1 MAADSETYIHPIIQ
15 AMVDSANLKSR
26 AISQQNQSDQAKEE
40 AKLRRAQLA
49 EAVRRANQEHDL
61 NVQNLDLRKQEYD
74 LQQRHMMYQLQHGKL
89 EDVASGIQ
97 PVEAL
102 PSAPTI
108 PTTLNSQPGNP
119 SGTVTPSPASVA
131 PAPNFSQMPPA
142 GPSSSE
148 DGNVDVGGTSMPRT
162 AVAQIP
168 QNVAAQRQRISEAVA
183 APQIA
188 RDKQKEDAQAARE
201 MANELQRHKDA
212 QDQLAMSQQFLKHQK
227 DLDRQNH
234 LDVMAMHQ
242 AALQHGVDPEDIQS
256 LMDQGSTGEAD
267 LTGSTKPVLAARTA
281 MENAGRKPFGTK
293 EAAALKASTG
303 LQQWIDQLRAFATK
317 LPDSK
322 IAAGANGI
330 INSTPIFKT
339 DLANQY
345 DAIQTGLITAGKA
358 LEGISG
364 GRITIPQMKKL
375 ESGASGLNITKAQ
388 ALLLAD
394 NLQNRLHQQVD
405 TNLLGGIPE
414 IQRQLIFHRQ
424 GVTPESLGLSG
435 SPTTATQ
442 LPDFLKIAPQKNKR
456 GTPLN
461 INESIKAGQPIYG
474 GQ

>member
-1 MAADSETYIHPIIQ
+1 MI
-15 AMVDSANLKSR
+15 K
-26 AISQQNQSDQAKEE
+26 
-40 AKLRRAQLA
+40 
-49 EAVRRANQEHDL
+49 
-61 NVQNLDLRKQEYD
+61 NV
-74 LQQRHMMYQLQHGKL
+74 
-89 EDVASGIQ
+89 S
-97 PVEAL
+97 
-102 PSAPTI
+102 
-108 PTTLNSQPGNP
+108 
-119 SGTVTPSPASVA
+119 
-131 PAPNFSQMPPA
+131 
-142 GPSSSE
+142 
-148 DGNVDVGGTSMPRT
+148 
-162 AVAQIP
+162 
-168 QNVAAQRQRISEAVA
+168 
-183 APQIA
+183 
-188 RDKQKEDAQAARE
+188 
-201 MANELQRHKDA
+201 
-212 QDQLAMSQQFLKHQK
+212 
-227 DLDRQNH
+227 
-234 LDVMAMHQ
+234 
-242 AALQHGVDPEDIQS
+242 
-256 LMDQGSTGEAD
+256 
-267 LTGSTKPVLAARTA
+267 
-281 MENAGRKPFGTK
+281 
-293 EAAALKASTG
+293 AALKASTG